1 MMEEK
6 GGVPVYPVDSP
17 RMDALSGEHRRVR
30 GLEPVAQQ
38 SGGAVALPS

>member
-17 RMDALSGEHRRVR
+17 RMDALSGEHRIVR
-30 GLEPVAQQ
+30 DLEPVAQQ